1 MNSKD
6 EFQKHIESYIDR
18 YLEIDAEYLSESK
31 EYKKKLN
38 ILKNE
43 VVCYYKTNHTC
54 DLFWEAINKNIK
66 YNIFFEILLNSL
78 DTKKLQTE
86 YNNYVEEI
94 FNKYEKFYY
103 LKVDYTKLNI
113 NLKKKIAKYNYD
125 LLNYCFNNYKLS
137 SNLDSIILN
146 KLIEFNT
153 NVENKLKLISEN
165 TEYLHD
171 LTNSIQNMYFN
182 SKNNNY
188 IKVNAYTN
196 ELYRLVCKVLTHLKK
211 YIKNSDVK
219 KEIDLFIRIKDE
231 TPKVFK
237 PISGEI
243 FLNSYSVETIQ
254 LKNTTNLDIEDFINQ
269 YNYELVLS
277 LIYKDIS
284 CIDYLKY
291 NSSIGYIDDKNIKDI
306 EILINKKLP
315 LEIESIISNLSK
327 ELVEKYIKFLLDRGV
342 FKLNNIQDEM
352 MFKLFINIVYE
363 INDEDTSIYKNFNNL
378 KDICILFEF
387 ILKKYC
393 LKIYD
398 KTFEF
403 SIENILKTL
412 KSDEIFRGDNILLG
426 DKKLLEVIRYYL
438 VGVIHDN
445 STTKSG
451 YDLRNRILHS
461 YSDNEEYI
469 KTNRYI
475 KELLFFII
483 CIVNNLI
490 ESKYMNTSDNGN
502 SNYIDKKL
510 IEGNLDYID
519 KLYIDIYKNT
529 TH

>member
-78 DTKKLQTE
+78 DTKKLQTK
-86 YNNYVEEI
+86 YNNCVEEI

-113 NLKKKIAKYNYD
+113 NLKKKIAEYNYN
-125 LLNYCFNNYKLS
+125 LLIYCLNNYKLS

-165 TEYLHD
+165 NEYLHD

-211 YIKNSDVK
+211 YIKTSDVK

-284 CIDYLKY
+284 DAERLKY
-291 NSSIGYIDDKNIKDI
+291 NSIIGSIDDKNIRDI
-306 EILINKKLP
+306 AILIHKKLP
-315 LEIESIISNLSK
+315 IKLDSKISILSE

-342 FKLNNIQDEM
+342 FKLNNIQEEM
-352 MFKLFINIVYE
+352 MFKLFINILYE
-363 INDEDTSIYKNFNNL
+363 INDEDNSIYKNFNNL
-378 KDICILFEF
+378 KDICVLFEF

-393 LKIYD
+393 FEIYNE
-398 KTFEF
+398 TFEF

-412 KSDEIFRGDNILLG
+412 KSSEIFRRDNTLLS
-426 DKKLLEVIRYYL
+426 DKKFLDVIRYYL

-445 STTKSG
+445 STTKYG

-461 YSDNEEYI
+461 YSDNKEYI

-490 ESKYMNTSDNGN
+490 ENKYENTLCIDNSD
-502 SNYIDKKL
+502 YINKKL
-510 IEGNLDYID
+510 IEGNLDSIDNVYIN
-519 KLYIDIYKNT
+519 IYKNT